1 METMPCQRK
10 RQYRITTPDSSGAL
24 NPTTEWIAS
33 HLSLQIPL
41 LKVCTEQ
48 KIKIKSM
55 LCTVKRMPFE

>member
-33 HLSLQIPL
+33 HLSFTNSF
-41 LKVCTEQ
+41 VE
-48 KIKIKSM
+48 SM
-55 LCTVKRMPFE
+55 YRTKNKNKKYALHCKKDAI